1 MITFVLWFIHSTFF
15 LVFNT
20 GTMVHSQYNF
30 FRFIIEMENV
40 LGKENTSVKSEFQ
53 DGLVKGIP
61 VCLAYLPVSFT
72 FGIMALEGGLPAWLT
87 IFTSLSN
94 LTSAGQFAGVQLIF
108 ADAAI
113 FEIALTT
120 LVINLRYMLMSLSL
134 SQRIE
139 KGTPLWKRLIFGF
152 AITDEIF
159 AIASLEKKK
168 ITANYMFGLMT
179 TPILGWTIGT
189 ALGTI
194 ASSIMSDR
202 LAAAMGIALY
212 CMFIALIIP
221 AAKKSKAIVAT
232 IAEAVVI
239 TCILKYVPIFSF
251 VSEGFQI
258 IIATIAASAISAILF
273 PIHDEE
279 DAVSEAVVEG
289 EVAK

>member
-1 MITFVLWFIHSTFF
+1 
-15 LVFNT
+15 
-20 GTMVHSQYNF
+20 
-30 FRFIIEMENV
+30 MENT
-40 LGKENTSVKSEFQ
+40 LSKGNGMSEFR

-72 FGIMALEGGLPAWLT
+72 FGIMALAGGLPAWLT

-108 ADAAI
+108 VDATLV
-113 FEIALTT
+113 EIALTT
-120 LVINLRYMLMSLSL
+120 LIINLRYMLMSLSL
-134 SQRIE
+134 SQKIE

-152 AITDEIF
+152 AITDEVF

-168 ITANYMFGLMT
+168 ITASYMFGLMT
-179 TPILGWTIGT
+179 IPILGWTTGT

-221 AAKKSKAIVAT
+221 PAKKSRAVVAT

-239 TCILKYVPIFSF
+239 TCVLKYVPIFSF
-251 VSEGFQI
+251 ISEGFQI
-258 IIATIAASAISAILF
+258 IIATVAASAISAVLF
-273 PIHDEE
+273 PIKEE
-279 DAVSEAVVEG
+279 DEVGEAHEAEAAEIAAKAVAAEA
-289 EVAK
+289 EVLEIVNGKI

>member
-1 MITFVLWFIHSTFF
+1 
-15 LVFNT
+15 
-20 GTMVHSQYNF
+20 
-30 FRFIIEMENV
+30 MENT
-40 LGKENTSVKSEFQ
+40 LSKGNGMSEFR

-72 FGIMALEGGLPAWLT
+72 FGIMALAGGLPAWLT

-108 ADAAI
+108 VDATLV
-113 FEIALTT
+113 EIALTT
-120 LVINLRYMLMSLSL
+120 LIINLRYMLMSLSL
-134 SQRIE
+134 SQKIE

-152 AITDEIF
+152 AITDEVF

-168 ITANYMFGLMT
+168 ITASYMFGLMT
-179 TPILGWTIGT
+179 TPILGWTTGT

-221 AAKKSKAIVAT
+221 PAKKSRAVVAT

-251 VSEGFQI
+251 ISEGFQI
-258 IIATIAASAISAILF
+258 IIATVAASAISAVLF
-273 PIHDEE
+273 PIKEEDEVGEAHEAEAAEILDEE
-279 DAVSEAVVEG
+279 
-289 EVAK
+289 VAQ